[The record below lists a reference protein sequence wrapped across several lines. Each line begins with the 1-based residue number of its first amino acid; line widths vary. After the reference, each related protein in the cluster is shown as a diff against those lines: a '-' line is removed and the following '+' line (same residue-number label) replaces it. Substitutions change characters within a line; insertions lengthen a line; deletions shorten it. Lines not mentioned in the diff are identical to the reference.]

1 MTSTGVYTEEI
12 KAETLEDKLEV
23 DQHGVIH
30 PQKNEIL
37 VEMKLNHDIKI
48 GWKSKALFQKI

>member
-37 VEMKLNHDIKI
+37 VEMKLNHDI
-48 GWKSKALFQKI
+48 